1 MSTAATTHLV
11 TKQQS
16 RAITEEISEA
26 ISAILSKH
34 GLAAPEIKTTYGDY
48 YQLKIK
54 STPLAEGPNGVNLN
68 SPEAQAYLRDAE
80 WNDALDPKAL
90 GRKFTV
96 QGGEFIFSG
105 SLVRG
110 QKYVYAATKVSDG
123 KSYRFTRDIERFLE
137 PESDE
142 A

>member
-1 MSTAATTHLV
+1 MSSSTHLV

-26 ISAILSKH
+26 VKAILSKH

-48 YQLKIK
+48 YQLRIK

-68 SPEAQAYLRDAE
+68 SPEAQAYARDAE
-80 WNDALDPKAL
+80 WNDALDPNAL
-90 GRKFTV
+90 GRKFDV
-96 QGGEFIFSG
+96 RGEEFIFTG

-123 KSYRFTRDIERFLE
+123 KSYRFTRDIERFLA
-137 PESDE
+137 PESAE